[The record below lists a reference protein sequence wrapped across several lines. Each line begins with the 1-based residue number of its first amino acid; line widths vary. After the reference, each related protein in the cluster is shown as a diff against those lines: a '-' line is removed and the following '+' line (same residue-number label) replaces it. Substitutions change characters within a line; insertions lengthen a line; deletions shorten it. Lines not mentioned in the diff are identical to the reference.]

1 MTIYFLGGKSEFYD
15 KIQDARLALKSDI
28 RFFYKIGSFAKA
40 IKAKNP
46 QLILAEEGFL
56 GAAFDLDSF
65 LSEQK
70 IKAPVLYFNGTSKE
84 QKREL
89 LRGIKRRC
97 KIPKKL
103 LALLECLCDSSQSQS
118 LAQIKARL
126 LDKEIEWSDNCARV
140 ALCRL
145 KKLLK
150 AQREQKMDLSK
161 EVDGY
166 KLVILKEA

>member
-15 KIQDARLALKSDI
+15 KIQDARLALKSEI
-28 RFFYKIGSFAKA
+28 QFFYKIGSFTKA
-40 IKAKNP
+40 VKTKAP
-46 QLILAEEGFL
+46 QLVLAEEGFL

-70 IKAPVLYFNGTSKE
+70 VQAPVLYFNRTLKE
-84 QKREL
+84 KKHEL
-89 LRGIKRRC
+89 LRGIKKRC

-103 LALLECLCDSSQSQS
+103 FALLECLYDSSQCQS

-126 LDKEIEWSDNCARV
+126 LDKKIEWSDNCARV

-145 KKLLK
+145 KKLLQ
-150 AQREQKMDLSK
+150 AQREQRINLSK
-161 EVDGY
+161 EVNGY
-166 KLVILKEA
+166 KLVVVKEA